1 MKGDAAAAAAAV
13 AEAAAGRGHR
23 IHYARQII
31 GPAAPV
37 ACVIFDSPAR
47 TL

>member
-1 MKGDAAAAAAAV
+1 MQQQQQQQWQWRKAD
-13 AEAAAGRGHR
+13 GRGHR

-31 GPAAPV
+31 DPAAPV
-37 ACVIFDSPAR
+37 ACVIFDSPVR